1 MSRLDIA
8 VQRFNEALD
17 ALEESVDPL
26 TGARGESA
34 DVKSRVA
41 ALTQE
46 REQLLARIAEL
57 EDENRSLA
65 GITEEVE
72 TRLDGAIVEIRAAL
86 GR

>member
-17 ALEESVDPL
+17 ALEESIDPL
-26 TGARGESA
+26 TGARGDSSDA
-34 DVKSRVA
+34 KSRVA

-72 TRLDGAIVEIRAAL
+72 TRLDGAIGEIRAAL